1 MAIGTGTFT
10 RRNLPHIYYPE
21 GTYFITYRLHDS
33 IPINLITE
41 LKKKYENSYEEPS
54 IREKRIF
61 KKYDELLDKGCSLE
75 GNINLTDPAIAK
87 INQQVI
93 HQYDGKDYTLVC
105 YCIMPNHIH
114 LVFTLLEE
122 NRGISKIMKS
132 IKGVSA
138 REYNKHMGKSGI
150 VWQDESYDHIVRN
163 EKELFNIIR
172 YVINNPVKANFVTTW
187 QNWEWTYVAQNS
199 FCAPFYEDGNI

>member
-1 MAIGTGTFT
+1 MNAIGTFT
-10 RRNLPHIYYPE
+10 RRNLPHIYYPA

-33 IPINLITE
+33 LPAGLVKE
-41 LKKKYENSYEEPS
+41 LAKKYENSTEEPS

-61 KKYDELLDKGCSLE
+61 KKYDELLDKGCPLE
-75 GNINLTDPAIAK
+75 GAINLTSSQIAK

-93 HQYDGKDYTLVC
+93 HQYDGKDYSLVC

-138 REYNKHMGKSGI
+138 REYNKLIGTSGI
-150 VWQDESYDHIVRN
+150 IWQDESYDRLVRDEN
-163 EKELFNIIR
+163 ELFNVIK
-172 YVINNPVKANFVTTW
+172 YVINNPVKANFIS
-187 QNWEWTYVAQNS
+187 NWRMWKWTFVAQNS
-199 FCAPFYEDGNI
+199 FCAAVIAEIETG